1 MALLFGCLAVLAIL
15 FFDLVRDGSS
25 RFGWDFFTSFPSR
38 KAENAGIL
46 SAAVGTML
54 IMVVTALVALPV
66 GVAAAIY
73 LEEYAPK
80 NWFTGIIEINVT
92 NLAGVPS
99 IIYGLLALGLF
110 VYQFNF
116 GQSVLTAGLTLALLI
131 LPIVIVATRE
141 SLRAVPK
148 AIREAAY
155 GLGATRWEVTKDHV
169 LPYSTGGIL
178 TGLILGLSRA
188 IGETAPLITIGALS
202 FIAFLPP
209 SPVSGEFPFLNFE
222 WLHERVH
229 GHAHPDVQLGVA
241 AGPGVPG
248 ERGGRGRHPAR
259 HDARHER
266 GGDLDPLPLPQ
277 EDQLVTPMSTIV
289 ETKTATQPRQ
299 TATMQGETRAQ
310 GSDTPSLSI
319 VMEERKGTRA
329 NPPKASA
336 EKLNFWYGTNQAL
349 KNINLVIPE
358 HQVTALI
365 GPSGCGKS
373 TFLRCFNRMH
383 DLQADTKY
391 EGAIMLR
398 PDNVNLVGPET
409 DPIEVRMRIGMVF
422 QKPNPFPKS
431 VFENVAYGLRL
442 RGINNKAELAERVEK
457 ALRGA
462 AIWDEVK
469 DRLNDSAL
477 ALSGGQ
483 MQRVCISRAL
493 ATEPEILLFDEPTSA
508 LDPIA
513 TAKIEELITEL
524 RSRVTILIVTHN
536 MQQAARVS
544 DFTAFMY
551 LGELVE
557 VDATSKI
564 FTNPSKKAT
573 EDYITGRYG

>member
-1 MALLFGCLAVLAIL
+1 MAATPHLTIDEIRRGLSFRKQLDKVFIAIGMALLFGCLAILAIL

-188 IGETAPLITIGALS
+188 IGETAPIITIGALS

-209 SPVSGEFPFLNFE
+209 SPVTGQFPFLNFE
-222 WLHERVH
+222 WLMSEFTAMPIQMFNWVSR
-229 GHAHPDVQLGVA
+229 PDQAFQANAAA
-241 AGPGVPG
+241 AG
-248 ERGGRGRHPAR
+248 
-259 HDARHER
+259 
-266 GGDLDPLPLPQ
+266 
-277 EDQLVTPMSTIV
+277 
-289 ETKTATQPRQ
+289 
-299 TATMQGETRAQ
+299 
-310 GSDTPSLSI
+310 
-319 VMEERKGTRA
+319 
-329 NPPKASA
+329 
-336 EKLNFWYGTNQAL
+336 
-349 KNINLVIPE
+349 
-358 HQVTALI
+358 
-365 GPSGCGKS
+365 
-373 TFLRCFNRMH
+373 
-383 DLQADTKY
+383 
-391 EGAIMLR
+391 AIL
-398 PDNVNLVGPET
+398 L
-409 DPIEVRMRIGMVF
+409 GMT
-422 QKPNPFPKS
+422 
-431 VFENVAYGLRL
+431 
-442 RGINNKAELAERVEK
+442 LAMNAV
-457 ALRGA
+457 
-462 AIWDEVK
+462 AIWIRYRFRK
-469 DRLNDSAL
+469 
-477 ALSGGQ
+477 
-483 MQRVCISRAL
+483 
-493 ATEPEILLFDEPTSA
+493 
-508 LDPIA
+508 
-513 TAKIEELITEL
+513 KI
-524 RSRVTILIVTHN
+524 N
-536 MQQAARVS
+536 W
-544 DFTAFMY
+544 
-551 LGELVE
+551 
-557 VDATSKI
+557 
-564 FTNPSKKAT
+564 
-573 EDYITGRYG
+573 